1 MLKLIRRRRKMRPAG
16 MMRQPKDSL
25 PIRESS
31 SRLRH
36 LLQVD
41 QYCNE
46 ASNSDSLS
54 SGKDDSMEVVSITIP
69 RKTRRVVGP
78 SSLSGARGMPNWE
91 AKRTIVW
98 TLSAQTAEFAGPT
111 VK

>member
-1 MLKLIRRRRKMRPAG
+1 MLKLIRRHRKMRPAG
-16 MMRQPKDSL
+16 IMRQVKDSL

-36 LLQVD
+36 FLQVD
-41 QYCNE
+41 HYCNE

-54 SGKDDSMEVVSITIP
+54 FGRDVSMEVVSIRML
-69 RKTRRVVGP
+69 RKTRCVVGP
-78 SSLSGARGMPNWE
+78 FSLSGARGMPNWE
-91 AKRTIVW
+91 AKQTIVW
-98 TLSAQTAEFAGPT
+98 TLSAQTVEFPGPT